1 LELIARVKRTV
12 GAAGIALLVLA
23 GVMAASPQ
31 HSYAATPVVAGGT
44 AIVTNTDGD
53 NIRVRAGASTQYER
67 VGSVQEGD
75 IVSVL
80 DGPAKDSVGIAWF
93 KVSTSSLTG
102 WVMSEFLDGKDAPAS
117 APPPAQPQAPAA
129 PKLEGFARVA
139 NAGGDPVRLRT
150 SPSRAGDVITMFY
163 EGTSVAIKA
172 GPQADADGLDWYQVS
187 ANGHTGWM
195 MAQYLVQA
203 DAPPAEAPQ
212 AEPAARTEAPASA
225 PPAEPAASTSSLG
238 QEAVNVAMKY
248 LGYRYRYG
256 GTSPSGFDC
265 SGYVYY
271 VYHKTLGIPVT
282 RDMYTQTN
290 SGTRISRANL
300 QPGDMVFFQN
310 TYKRG
315 LSHAGIYIGNGKFIH
330 AENESTGVVIS
341 SLSTSYWSTR
351 WYGATRPSR

>member
-1 LELIARVKRTV
+1 MI
-12 GAAGIALLVLA
+12 LA
-23 GVMAASPQ
+23 GVMVATPQ

-67 VGSVQEGD
+67 IGAVQEGD

-80 DGPAKDSVGIAWF
+80 DGPVKDGAGIAWF
-93 KVSTSSLTG
+93 KVEIPGLQG
-102 WVMSEFLDGKDAPAS
+102 WVMAEFLDGKDVPAG
-117 APPPAQPQAPAA
+117 AQAPAQPQAPAG
-129 PKLEGFARVA
+129 PRLEGFARVA
-139 NAGGDPVRLRT
+139 NAGGDPVRLR
-150 SPSRAGDVITMFY
+150 SEPSRNGSIITKLY
-163 EGTSVAIKA
+163 EGTSVAVKD
-172 GPQADADGLDWYQVS
+172 GPLMDSEGISWYQIS

-203 DAPPAEAPQ
+203 EAPTAEAPPAQ
-212 AEPAARTEAPASA
+212 PAARTEAPSEAASA
-225 PPAEPAASTSSLG
+225 PPAETAASTTSVG
-238 QEAVNVAMKY
+238 QEAVNVAMRY

-265 SGYVYY
+265 SGFVYY

-290 SGTRISRANL
+290 SGTRINRANL

-310 TYKRG
+310 TYKR
-315 LSHAGIYIGNGKFIH
+315 
-330 AENESTGVVIS
+330 
-341 SLSTSYWSTR
+341 
-351 WYGATRPSR
+351 